1 MPLVHLRTSASL
13 PASVKTRL
21 LADLSRA
28 CAEIIGKPEAYVM
41 SVVDDGV
48 AMLFAGEPGPTA
60 LVEVRSIGGLGP
72 AVNGRLAR
80 RVGELVTAATG
91 APGARTYA
99 SFTDVPASDWAHDGE
114 TFG

>member
-1 MPLVHLRTSASL
+1 MPLVHLRTSTTLAA
-13 PASVKTRL
+13 PVKARL

-28 CAEIIGKPEAYVM
+28 CAEIIGKPEDYVM
-41 SVVDDGV
+41 SVVEDGV
-48 AMLFAGEPGPTA
+48 SMLFGGEPGPTA

-80 RVGELVTAATG
+80 RVSELVGAATG
-91 APGARTYA
+91 VPGQRTYVSFADVAPG
-99 SFTDVPASDWAHDGE
+99 DWAQDGE